1 MMGTSPQRGNAPVPL
16 SASPDL
22 SRLQAHWLAPRT
34 IALPPSFLPSGLDP
48 HALDWSLHWSAS
60 GGIDPWV
67 AEPLPWGTAPLRPV
81 EGGLPA
87 PLAARA
93 RVLVDPVVLRVPE
106 SVDARTVLRGQVA
119 VIAQQPSGRLVNASG
134 IQPAWALD
142 DLYADAAKAR
152 LGVTFADGVPT
163 LRVWAPTAL
172 AAELLLWLP
181 GRPAGAAPEHVAL
194 TREADGC
201 WCATGE
207 ASWLGARYL
216 YSVTVYTPEFAR
228 VVVNQVTDPY
238 SVALT
243 VNSTHSVIA
252 DLDDPDLAPD
262 VWREAPQ
269 PTLASPVDQVI
280 YELHVRDFSRADRT
294 VPEHLRG
301 TYLAFAEDSLG
312 ARHLRR
318 LAEAGLNTVQLLP
331 TFDFSSAEED
341 RARQARLDRAR
352 LRSLP
357 PDSPEQQR
365 FVAEANQR
373 RAFNWG
379 YDPWHYLAPEGS
391 YATAD
396 GVDGAPRTRE
406 FRTMVGALHS
416 LGLRVVLDQVYNHTT
431 GAGQA
436 STSVLGRLVP
446 AYYHRRD
453 AEGRIATSTCC
464 PTLATEHLMAE
475 KVMVDG
481 CVLWAK
487 QYKVDGFRFDLMGHH
502 TRANLLRVRAALD
515 ALTPERDG
523 IDGRQVTMYG
533 EGWSFGEV
541 ARNALFVQAAQG
553 ELGGTHIATFSDRLR
568 DAVRGGSPF
577 DADPRLQ
584 GFGSGLLTTPNA
596 STHNGN
602 RYEQR
607 DRLLYDADLVQLGLA
622 GTLRSIEFVS
632 ALHGRRSR
640 GDQLEYHEDPAGYA
654 DEPDEAINY
663 VDAHD
668 NETLFDALTLKLP
681 IDTPMRDRVRANTL
695 CLALATLGQNP
706 VLWHAGSDFLRSKS
720 LDRNSYDSGDW
731 FNFLDFS
738 LTYNGFGAGL
748 PPASDNRD
756 NWPYMR
762 PLLALPELRPAPD
775 HLQAAHAQACDVLRL
790 RASTRL
796 FRLGSAAAIR
806 QKVSFPASG
815 SWQQVPGTIL
825 YLIDDTAGEPV
836 DPRWR
841 RIAVVFNGAAWPV
854 RQAAAAARGDWRLH
868 PVQEAGA
875 DPIVRASRVE
885 DGAFAV
891 PGRTAA
897 VFVEPR

>member
-1 MMGTSPQRGNAPVPL
+1 MLNPSAP
-16 SASPDL
+16 PDL
-22 SRLQAHWLAPRT
+22 SRAQGRWLDRRFVAWPLA
-34 IALPPSFLPSGLDP
+34 ALPPGLDP
-48 HALDWSLHWSAS
+48 ATLDWTLHWSRT
-60 GGIDPWV
+60 GGIDVWAP
-67 AEPLPWGTAPLRPV
+67 EPYDWGTAALRVHTDPLPRDLASC
-81 EGGLPA
+81 LPH
-87 PLAARA
+87 PDRA
-93 RVLVDPVVLRVPE
+93 VVLRVPKGLDLPE
-106 SVDARTVLRGQVA
+106 ILRGQVVLA
-119 VIAQQPSGRLVNASG
+119 AQQRSGRLVNAG
-134 IQPAWALD
+134 ALQLAGVLD
-142 DLYADAAKAR
+142 DLYATAVDAR
-152 LGVTFADGVPT
+152 LGVSVADGVPT

-172 AAELLLWLP
+172 TVELLLWGPDDALNADVPPLP
-181 GRPAGAAPEHVAL
+181 M
-194 TREADGC
+194 TREPDGC
-201 WCATGE
+201 WAVTGDP
-207 ASWLGARYL
+207 SWFGGRYL
-216 YSVTVYTPEFAR
+216 YSAQVFATDYQR
-228 VVVNQVTDPY
+228 VVTNRVTDPY

-252 DLDDPDLAPD
+252 DLDDPGLAPD

-815 SWQQVPGTIL
+815 TWQQVPGTIL
-825 YLIDDTAGEPV
+825 YLIDDTVGEPV
-836 DPRWR
+836 DQHWR
-841 RIAVVFNGAAWPV
+841 RVAVVFNGAALPV
-854 RQAAAAARGDWRLH
+854 RQSTPVARGAWQLH
-868 PVQEAGA
+868 PVQAEGA
-875 DPIVRASRVE
+875 DPIVKTSRIE
-885 DGAFAV
+885 EHAFAV